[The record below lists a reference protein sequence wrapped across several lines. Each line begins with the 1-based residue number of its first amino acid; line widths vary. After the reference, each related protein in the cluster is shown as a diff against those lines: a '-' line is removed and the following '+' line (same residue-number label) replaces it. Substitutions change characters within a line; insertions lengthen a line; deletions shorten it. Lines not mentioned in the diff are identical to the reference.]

1 MEQGLGLGTGSQ
13 LFNRATA
20 SATRILRLNKDTPE
34 YSKAP
39 VTLVGHAKLG
49 VSLGEL
55 PAYEAFLLGGP
66 QSVGIPADPDQG
78 QSGRCREPCTA
89 LPILF
94 LWSRM
99 GVWLSLSEPGGA
111 CQAGGQPGEAHCL
124 RGLPAGRAPVGR
136 HPS

>member
-34 YSKAP
+34 YGHAP
-39 VTLVGHAKLG
+39 VTLVGHARLG

-66 QSVGIPADPDQG
+66 QSVSNSDFVEI
-78 QSGRCREPCTA
+78 RV
-89 LPILF
+89 
-94 LWSRM
+94 M
-99 GVWLSLSEPGGA
+99 
-111 CQAGGQPGEAHCL
+111 
-124 RGLPAGRAPVGR
+124 
-136 HPS
+136 